1 MSETVEKGGCE
12 LWQMLLFPS
21 FGVLFWAFSEKYLSK
36 KKGGSRA
43 TYHTGTA
50 LFHVL
55 FIPFSFLF
63 LHVLAFLCYLCN
75 HKGKQKA

>member
-12 LWQMLLFPS
+12 LWQMLLFSS
-21 FGVLFWAFSEKYLSK
+21 FGVLFWLSQK
-36 KKGGSRA
+36 NIAPRKKGGSRA
-43 TYHTGTA
+43 TYRTGTA

-55 FIPFSFLF
+55 FMPFSFLF